1 VSAIARAGGA
11 LLLLALVLL
20 ALGGCQTYFDAPVEA
35 EPAPFEFRFGPG
47 DRIHVSV
54 WGEKEFQ
61 LDLQLGPDGSI
72 AVPLVGDVQL
82 GRLTLDEARVEL
94 AKRLKAGY
102 VDPTVSVSLVE
113 MRSHV
118 IHVAGEITNPGTVA
132 YVRGATVV
140 AAIQASGG
148 AKEGIADLSAVRVI
162 RTRTFKPVAYE
173 LDLEAVLSGERADMW
188 LLPGDTIYVP
198 TRLLARW
205 NRWWR
210 LFWPWSDPLDAP
222 R

>member
-1 VSAIARAGGA
+1 MSAIARAAA
-11 LLLLALVLL
+11 LLACVILSA
-20 ALGGCQTYFDAPVEA
+20 GCQTFHDPPVEA

-54 WGEKEFQ
+54 WGEKELQ

-72 AVPLVGDVQL
+72 AIPLVGDVQM
-82 GRLTLDEARVEL
+82 GGLTIDEARVEL
-94 AKRLKAGY
+94 AKRLKAAY

-118 IHVAGEITNPGTVA
+118 IHVAGEVANPGTVA
-132 YVRGATVV
+132 YVRGATVL

-148 AKEGIADLSAVRVI
+148 VKEGIADLSAVRVI
-162 RTRTFKPVAYE
+162 RTRTFKPAAYE
-173 LDLEAVLSGERADMW
+173 LDLEAVLAGERPDMW

-198 TRLLARW
+198 VRLLARW

-210 LFWPWSDPLDAP
+210 LFWPWSDSLEAP
-222 R
+222 K

>member
-1 VSAIARAGGA
+1 MSGRGA
-11 LLLLALVLL
+11 LLRLTLAAALLAGV
-20 ALGGCQTYFDAPVEA
+20 GCASYQEAPTES

-47 DRIHVSV
+47 DRLRVGV
-54 WGEKEFQ
+54 WGEQQLQ
-61 LDLQLGPDGSI
+61 LDLQVGPDGSVS
-72 AVPLVGDVQL
+72 VPLVGDVAL
-82 GRLTLDEARVEL
+82 GGLTLDEARVEL

-102 VDPTVSVSLVE
+102 VDPVVSVSLVE

-118 IHVAGEITNPGTVA
+118 IHVVGEVAKPGTVSF
-132 YVRGATVV
+132 VRGATVL

-148 AKEGIADLSAVRVI
+148 AREGIADLSQVRVV
-162 RTRTFKPVAYE
+162 RARTFRPVAYE
-173 LDLEAVLSGERADMW
+173 LDLEAVLGGERADLW

-198 TRLLARW
+198 ARLLARW

-210 LFWPWSDPLDAP
+210 LLWPWSDPVEQP